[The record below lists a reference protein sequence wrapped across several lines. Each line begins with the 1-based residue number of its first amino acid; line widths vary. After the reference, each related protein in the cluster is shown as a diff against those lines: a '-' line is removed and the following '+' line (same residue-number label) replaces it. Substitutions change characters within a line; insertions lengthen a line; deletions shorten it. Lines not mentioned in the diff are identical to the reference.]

1 MNIPR
6 YLDENPW
13 DYPEIEPVDQLDY
26 LARTRDPDPIVDTV
40 RKRLSDRS
48 AEGIR
53 KYGCTMMRDDVT
65 TVEWIDH
72 AIEEA
77 LDFAVY
83 LERLKLDMKVMNK

>member
-6 YLDENPW
+6 YLAEEQGYDPW
-13 DYPEIEPVDQLDY
+13 DYPEIEPIQG
-26 LARTRDPDPIVDTV
+26 DPDPIVDTV
-40 RKRLSDRS
+40 RKRLADRS

-83 LERLKLDMKVMNK
+83 LERLKLDMKGMNK

>member
-1 MNIPR
+1 
-6 YLDENPW
+6 
-13 DYPEIEPVDQLDY
+13 
-26 LARTRDPDPIVDTV
+26 
-40 RKRLSDRS
+40 
-48 AEGIR
+48 
-53 KYGCTMMRDDVT
+53 MMRDDVT